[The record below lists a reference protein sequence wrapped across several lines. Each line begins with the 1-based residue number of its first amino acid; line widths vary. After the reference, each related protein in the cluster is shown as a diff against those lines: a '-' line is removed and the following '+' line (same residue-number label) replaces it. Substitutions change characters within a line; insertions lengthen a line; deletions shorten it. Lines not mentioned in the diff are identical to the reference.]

1 MTCLGSIS
9 YEHIFY
15 KKYVILYTIL
25 KIAFLI
31 TELLFSVLMD
41 TFVLMD
47 IFLLYNIKNYMHI
60 IAGSILI

>member
-1 MTCLGSIS
+1 MNV
-9 YEHIFY
+9 FY
-15 KKYVILYTIL
+15 KTYVILYTIL

-47 IFLLYNIKNYMHI
+47 IFLWYNIKNYMHPI
-60 IAGSILI
+60 PGVFLFN